1 VFKVTPELEP
11 GGSLSPGNQ
20 LPSAGGCLLED
31 GILSTFT
38 MVLSETH
45 KSTQAR
51 TKSKADAQKT
61 AVSKLFVMHLCICK
75 ILNLP
80 KCIYLSSDPTPILGV
95 IIEISMKQKLGM
107 CKLQVNMSEYK
118 RD

>member
-1 VFKVTPELEP
+1 MAFCRHSPWSSLRPTNPPKLGQKV
-11 GGSLSPGNQ
+11 
-20 LPSAGGCLLED
+20 
-31 GILSTFT
+31 
-38 MVLSETH
+38 
-45 KSTQAR
+45 
-51 TKSKADAQKT
+51 KADAQKT

-80 KCIYLSSDPTPILGV
+80 KCIYQSSDPTPILGV